1 MTNDQRDPVG
11 DAQRRRDCGTE
22 TTMQEIAL
30 IGDTEPCICKP
41 AVIRAYE
48 GMAASGA
55 PERNAFEVAM
65 RVLRYHH
72 PEMPSDRIKITVER
86 WLHQGEMH

>member
-1 MTNDQRDPVG
+1 MM
-11 DAQRRRDCGTE
+11 E
-22 TTMQEIAL
+22 EIAL
-30 IGDTEPCICKP
+30 IGDTEPCVCKP

-48 GMAASGA
+48 GMASSGA

-72 PEMPSDRIKITVER
+72 PEMPTDRIKITVER